1 MWRRAADEDAETRPP
16 LTAEDASE
24 TKLDYFKLL
33 VFASSFRN
41 CPAPGFVSDFRG
53 FGCSVSLVHFLFYF
67 EGFLSC
73 FALIGHACFQLPRLV
88 SMITGGISN
97 KQLWWAACFRFS
109 SFQRVFAQSCSLPLF
124 QLLEGLDKQAQTE
137 TRRPRRSLE
146 EADFFHFFLVVFGEK
161 VEKKTSN
168 LVWTRWN
175 KHSALIYF
183 PLSFQT
189 DIPCLPSALISP
201 RRWGAHRGTSITA
214 FLQTLCVPGLWWW
227 TLRAAAAEALLRTR
241 PAGLRVARMN

>member
-33 VFASSFRN
+33 VFALSFSNR
-41 CPAPGFVSDFRG
+41 PAPGFVSDFRG

-146 EADFFHFFLVVFGEK
+146 EADFFHFFWSFLVK
-161 VEKKTSN
+161 
-168 LVWTRWN
+168 RWKR
-175 KHSALIYF
+175 KH
-183 PLSFQT
+183 
-189 DIPCLPSALISP
+189 
-201 RRWGAHRGTSITA
+201 
-214 FLQTLCVPGLWWW
+214 QTLFEPDEINTVH
-227 TLRAAAAEALLRTR
+227 
-241 PAGLRVARMN
+241 

>member
-1 MWRRAADEDAETRPP
+1 MWRRAADEDAETWPP

-41 CPAPGFVSDFRG
+41 RPAPGFVSDFRG
-53 FGCSVSLVHFLFYF
+53 FGCSVSLVHFLFCF

-88 SMITGGISN
+88 SMITGGTSN

-137 TRRPRRSLE
+137 TEKAEAEPWGGWFFFIFFWSFLVKRWKRKRQTLF
-146 EADFFHFFLVVFGEK
+146 EADEINTVH
-161 VEKKTSN
+161 
-168 LVWTRWN
+168 
-175 KHSALIYF
+175 
-183 PLSFQT
+183 
-189 DIPCLPSALISP
+189 
-201 RRWGAHRGTSITA
+201 
-214 FLQTLCVPGLWWW
+214 
-227 TLRAAAAEALLRTR
+227 
-241 PAGLRVARMN
+241 

>member
-1 MWRRAADEDAETRPP
+1 MWRRAADEDAQTRPP

-73 FALIGHACFQLPRLV
+73 FALIGHDCFQLPWLV
-88 SMITGGISN
+88 SMIIGGISGVFVSN

-146 EADFFHFFLVVFGEK
+146 VADFFHSFWLFLVK
-161 VEKKTSN
+161 
-168 LVWTRWN
+168 RW
-175 KHSALIYF
+175 KRK
-183 PLSFQT
+183 
-189 DIPCLPSALISP
+189 C
-201 RRWGAHRGTSITA
+201 
-214 FLQTLCVPGLWWW
+214 QTLFEPD
-227 TLRAAAAEALLRTR
+227 EIN
-241 PAGLRVARMN
+241 RVH